1 MNLLE
6 FLLGVLSGLKQAF
19 KSVAEAFK
27 SVEDVHGWQASSIPD
42 RATFDNALTVQTVI
56 DSVRKAS
63 QLKAWVD
70 VKVLDEEPDP
80 NPHLSSVVR
89 RSAYSAF

>member
-1 MNLLE
+1 ML
-6 FLLGVLSGLKQAF
+6 FLLLIGLKQAF
-19 KSVAEAFK
+19 KDVAEAFRG
-27 SVEDVHGWQASSIPD
+27 VEDLHGWQPNLIPD
-42 RATFDNALTVQTVI
+42 RATFDDALVVQTVI
-56 DSVRKAS
+56 DSIRRAS
-63 QLKAWVD
+63 QIKAWVD